1 MIAPD
6 DVLAV
11 VVSYNGRGCIRH
23 SVGALLTELSSVL
36 VVDNGSGDET
46 LQALDDVE
54 QLEGVRVLR
63 LPTNLGIGH
72 ALNLGITEARDRGFH
87 WLLTMDQDSLVDR
100 GFIAAYS
107 AAVTR
112 RPSSGCLSPEI
123 VSESAGRR
131 AAGDIDIAY
140 AISSG
145 NLVRVDLFD
154 LVGLYDEAF
163 FIDCIDFDF
172 SLRLR
177 AAGQE
182 ILRVRSATMRHQLG
196 DVLAL
201 PSAIRPFY
209 ARHSPTRRYYMYRNY
224 FFLAERHLRAFP
236 AFVLKLGLLQL
247 ILAALIARYDASP
260 LDSYRA
266 VLRGTRDYFARRLGP
281 EPVTAR

>member
-23 SVGALLTELSSVL
+23 SVRALLAELSSVL
-36 VVDNGSGDET
+36 VVDNGSGEET
-46 LQALDDVE
+46 LQVLNEVE

-63 LPTNLGIGH
+63 LATNLGIGH

-107 AAVTR
+107 AAITR

-123 VSESAGRR
+123 VSESGARS
-131 AAGDIDIAY
+131 AATDHEVPY
-140 AISSG
+140 AITSG
-145 NLVRVDLFD
+145 NLIRVELFD
-154 LVGLYDEAF
+154 HVGLYDEEF

-177 AAGQE
+177 AAGHE
-182 ILRVRSATMRHQLG
+182 ILRVHSATMHHQLG
-196 DVLAL
+196 DAVRL
-201 PSAIRPFY
+201 PSVLRPFY

-260 LDSYRA
+260 MASYRA